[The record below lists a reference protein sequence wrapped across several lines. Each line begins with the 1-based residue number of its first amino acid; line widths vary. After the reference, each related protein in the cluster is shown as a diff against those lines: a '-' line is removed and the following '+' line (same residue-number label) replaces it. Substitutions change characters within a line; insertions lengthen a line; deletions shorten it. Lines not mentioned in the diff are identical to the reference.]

1 MNNNGTVGKA
11 VSPQRRSANQVSPN
25 SFGAYGFLLTGS
37 VSAHATGVAS
47 RAAAWKAS
55 SGEMV
60 PMDGSW
66 QAVAASSDVVADGVM
81 HPFEHRSLIG
91 FRAPRRR
98 PARGSVGEFARTRA
112 AGCIRRTGRPAAL
125 PVPFDLVLAHRSAAG
140 PSAAGRTDT
149 AAPVTGS

>member
-1 MNNNGTVGKA
+1 

-37 VSAHATGVAS
+37 VSAHATGVAL

-81 HPFEHRSLIG
+81 HPFEHGSLIG
-91 FRAPRRR
+91 FVPRADGQPEAVSGICTHQGCRLCSTHRATGCAARAIRPRSC
-98 PARGSVGEFARTRA
+98 P
-112 AGCIRRTGRPAAL
+112 
-125 PVPFDLVLAHRSAAG
+125 PVSCWPISCRS
-140 PSAAGRTDT
+140 TDT

>member
-1 MNNNGTVGKA
+1 MVAGFEPAYATTAGRSDSGAVGGCVVAA
-11 VSPQRRSANQVSPN
+11 VGVGSAVRR
-25 SFGAYGFLLTGS
+25 F
-37 VSAHATGVAS
+37 

-81 HPFEHRSLIG
+81 HPFEHGSLIG
-91 FRAPRRR
+91 FVPRADCQPEAVSGICTHQGCRLYSTHR
-98 PARGSVGEFARTRA
+98 ATGRA
-112 AGCIRRTGRPAAL
+112 ARAIRPRSRP
-125 PVPFDLVLAHRSAAG
+125 PVSCRS
-140 PSAAGRTDT
+140 TDT

>member
-1 MNNNGTVGKA
+1 MNTNGTVGKA

-81 HPFEHRSLIG
+81 HPFEHGSLIG
-91 FRAPRRR
+91 FVPRADGQPE
-98 PARGSVGEFARTRA
+98 AVSGICTHQ
-112 AGCIRRTGRPAAL
+112 GCRLCSTHRRPAAL

>member
-1 MNNNGTVGKA
+1 
-11 VSPQRRSANQVSPN
+11 
-25 SFGAYGFLLTGS
+25 
-37 VSAHATGVAS
+37 
-47 RAAAWKAS
+47 
-55 SGEMV
+55 MV

-98 PARGSVGEFARTRA
+98 PARGSVGEFARNRA
-112 AGCIRRTGRPAAL
+112 AGCVRRTGRPAAL

-140 PSAAGRTDT
+140 PSAAGPPTPLPQLQVREDNGTIEVLG
-149 AAPVTGS
+149 PVEPTKPA